1 MIRHSVILTLYSS
14 LSPSEKMQFFAAV
27 AELKR
32 IPGVQNFEVL
42 KQISSKNPF
51 QFGISME
58 FESQEAYDFYSN
70 HSQHVVFVEKYWA
83 ACVEAFLE
91 IDYQKLDQ

>member
-1 MIRHSVILTLYSS
+1 MIRHSVILTLKSS
-14 LSPSEKMQFFAAV
+14 LSPEDKTQYFDAV
-27 AELKR
+27 FELKR

-70 HSQHVVFVEKYWA
+70 HALHVAFVEKYWS
-83 ACVEAFLE
+83 ACVDDFLE
-91 IDYQKLDQ
+91 IDYQILDQ

>member
-27 AELKR
+27 AELKQ
-32 IPGVQNFEVL
+32 IPGVQKFEVL
-42 KQISSKNPF
+42 KQTSQKNPF
-51 QFGISME
+51 QYGISME
-58 FESQEAYDFYSN
+58 FESQEAYELYTN
-70 HSQHVVFVEKYWA
+70 HSLHSAFVDKYWA
-83 ACVEAFLE
+83 ACVEDFLE

>member
-27 AELKR
+27 AELKQ
-32 IPGVQNFEVL
+32 IPGVQKFEVL
-42 KQISSKNPF
+42 KQTSQKNPF
-51 QFGISME
+51 RYGISME
-58 FESQEAYDFYSN
+58 FESQEAYELYTN
-70 HSQHVVFVEKYWA
+70 HSLHSAFVDKYWA
-83 ACVEAFLE
+83 ACVEDFLE

>member
-27 AELKR
+27 AELKQ
-32 IPGVQNFEVL
+32 ISGVQKFEVL
-42 KQISSKNPF
+42 KQTSQKNPF
-51 QFGISME
+51 QYGISME
-58 FESQEAYDFYSN
+58 FESQEAYELYTN
-70 HSQHVVFVEKYWA
+70 HSLHSAFVDKYWA
-83 ACVEAFLE
+83 ACVKDFLE

>member
-1 MIRHSVILTLYSS
+1 MIRHSVILTLNSS
-14 LSPSEKMQFFAAV
+14 LSESEKRQFFEAV
-27 AELKR
+27 GELKH
-32 IPGVQNFEVL
+32 IPGVQKFEVL
-42 KQISSKNPF
+42 KQTSSKNSF
-51 QFGISME
+51 EYGISME

>member
-1 MIRHSVILTLYSS
+1 MIRHSVILTLNSS
-14 LSPSEKMQFFAAV
+14 LSESEKRQFFEAV
-27 AELKR
+27 GELKH
-32 IPGVQNFEVL
+32 IPGVQKFELL
-42 KQISSKNPF
+42 KQTSSKNSF
-51 QFGISME
+51 EYGISME

-83 ACVEAFLE
+83 SCVEAFLE